1 MNTPS
6 NPGRDNLD
14 DLIQQYNQE
23 LLRYHQRNR
32 VRVPLTPRT
41 EFQAEEAEET
51 EALSSPNTADT
62 QAETVSAP
70 AEAPAAET
78 EAGAPPEQAEKHV
91 QWEAFEPASETGVRY
106 VRPDPSLD
114 DWSGALAEPASVH
127 PERAEESSA
136 PESDAGTPSAPE
148 STAGKSL
155 AEEEAAPFEEPP
167 ATDTGYLIIQAF
179 TARSALPVEGAHV
192 TVSRTLPDGNVLQEI
207 AMTDRDGK
215 TRSIPLPAADPELS
229 QQPGFPHPYITYSI
243 RIVAPGYIPVRDFN
257 VPLYGG
263 ITAIQPVELIP
274 EPESGTPE
282 DIVINEG
289 GPQDL

>member
-6 NPGRDNLD
+6 NSSRDNLD

-41 EFQAEEAEET
+41 EFQAEETAET
-51 EALSSPNTADT
+51 AALSSPDTADAQT
-62 QAETVSAP
+62 ETVSAP
-70 AEAPAAET
+70 SEAPAVET
-78 EAGAPPEQAEKHV
+78 AAVASPEQEEKPL
-91 QWEAFEPASETGVRY
+91 QWEALEPASETGVRY

-114 DWSGALAEPASVH
+114 DWSDTLSAPVSVH

-136 PESDAGTPSAPE
+136 MESDDGTPAAPE
-148 STAGKSL
+148 NTAEESL
-155 AEEEAAPFEEPP
+155 AEEEAASFEEPP
-167 ATDTGYLIIQAF
+167 ATATGYLIIQAF

-207 AMTDRDGK
+207 AITDRDGK

-274 EPESGTPE
+274 EPEGGTPE